1 MAIQLDS
8 DDAADGLIQG
18 SPLRKSVGRAG
29 MLDALEKPTE
39 NRFDAALRPKTLAS
53 YEGQSAL
60 KSKLSIAL
68 NAAKVRG
75 EAIEHVL
82 LYGPPGLGKTTL
94 ASILAGELGVG
105 CVMTSAPVLEK
116 PRDIVGVLMGME
128 PKAVLFIDEIHRL
141 NRVTEEILY
150 TAMEDFTLDRAVG
163 SGEATRTLRIPLPRF
178 TLVGA
183 TTRAGELTS
192 PLRDRFGLH
201 FRLEFYTADELAHIL
216 TRSAG
221 LLDIDLSLEAARLIA
236 TRSRGTPRIANRLL
250 KRVRDYAQVTTGM
263 LTVAIS
269 PELARDALALYDIDA
284 HGLDATDRKILTL
297 LAQTFGGRPVGI
309 ETLASTLG
317 EDAHTLED
325 VYEPYLVQQGLVLRT
340 PRGRQIS
347 PTALLMLHGLSA

>member
-8 DDAADGLIQG
+8 DDLGKIATSSSGARR
-18 SPLRKSVGRAG
+18 SG
-29 MLDALEKPTE
+29 MMDAFEKPAE
-39 NRFDAALRPKTLAS
+39 NRFDAALRPKTLES
-53 YEGQSAL
+53 YEGQAAL
-60 KSKLSIAL
+60 KAKLSVAL
-68 NAAKVRG
+68 SAAKVRQ

-94 ASILAGELGVG
+94 ASILASELGVG

-116 PRDIVGVLMGME
+116 PRDIVGILMGME

-163 SGEATRTLRIPLPRF
+163 SGEATRTLRIPLPKF

-201 FRLEFYTADELAHIL
+201 FRLEFYTPAELAHIL
-216 TRSAG
+216 TRSAR
-221 LLDIDLSLEAARLIA
+221 LLDLALSPEAAHLIA

-250 KRVRDYAQVTTGM
+250 KRVRDYAQVSAGALSVTLCAT
-263 LTVAIS
+263 LTQ
-269 PELARDALALYDIDA
+269 EALNLYDIDA

-297 LAQTFGGRPVGI
+297 LAHTFAGRPVGI

-317 EDAHTLED
+317 EDVNTLED
-325 VYEPYLVQQGLVLRT
+325 VYEPYLVQQGFVLRT

-347 PTALLMLHGLSA
+347 PSALMMLNGWQL